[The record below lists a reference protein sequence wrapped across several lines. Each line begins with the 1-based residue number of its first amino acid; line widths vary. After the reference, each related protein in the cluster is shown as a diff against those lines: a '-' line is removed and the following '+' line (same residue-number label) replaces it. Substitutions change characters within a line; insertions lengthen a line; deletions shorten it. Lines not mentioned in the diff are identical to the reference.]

1 MEEEIINLLQY
12 KLEKDGEDDDIDYKN
27 QLEEDTIQFIES
39 NLENQDERLVEYS
52 ENLQELCVYAIIFCI
67 TNIFVLMALKSK
79 KVNFNQIF
87 GFRAHSQMVQN
98 VMWLMIFYCGY
109 IILQYLS
116 SLLELQNISN
126 FCFAIKYINLILIT
140 IICKIFYNKMKE
152 DGVFFLSQIKYQ
164 KDISFIMVF
173 ISDQLLTLA
182 PFIMKHVY
190 LINFL
195 LRVDIP
201 AYKFQVYGLV
211 ISKLIRIYQC
221 IKLYQADPYKNKD
234 LLSNV
239 EIQNCIK
246 YLVSLMCTILDQFLV
261 YRISVDCGLLIS
273 HVCYSIYTYYWDVYE
288 DWQLNINGISY
299 FSSDEFIKT
308 RKPLFNKKMYIF
320 SLIFNGLVRLNWA
333 IKYIFNFNHYEV
345 DYYVYCFEISRRS
358 LWNLLKLDCEQYLLK
373 EKSEQKMKG
382 NEVELSSISTSVK
395 IIIDENSPI
404 KQNSKDDQKNN

>member
-1 MEEEIINLLQY
+1 MEEKIINHLQY
-12 KLEKDGEDDDIDYKN
+12 KLEQDGEDDLDYKKL
-27 QLEEDTIQFIES
+27 LEEDVIQFDES
-39 NLENQDERLVEYS
+39 NLQNQDERLVEYS
-52 ENLQELCVYAIIFCI
+52 ENLQELCVYALIFCL
-67 TNIFVLMALKSK
+67 TNILVLIALKSK

-87 GFRAHSQMVQN
+87 GVRANSQMVEN
-98 VMWLMIFYCGY
+98 VMWLMICYCGY
-109 IILQYLS
+109 IVLQYLS
-116 SLLELQNISN
+116 SLLEQQNISN
-126 FCFAIKYINLILIT
+126 FCFVVKYINLILMT
-140 IICKIFYNKMKE
+140 VICKRFYNKKMKE
-152 DGVFFLSQIKYQ
+152 DGIFFLSQIKYQ

-182 PFIMKHVY
+182 PFIMKHIY

-201 AYKFQVYGLV
+201 IYKFQVYGLA

-221 IKLYQADPYKNKD
+221 IKLFQADPFKNKD

-246 YLVSLMCTILDQFLV
+246 YLVSLMCTVLDQFLV

-288 DWQLNINGISY
+288 DWQLNIKRFSY
-299 FSSDEFIKT
+299 FSSEEFKN
-308 RKPLFNKKMYIF
+308 RKPLFNYKFYIF

-333 IKYIFNFNHYEV
+333 IKYFFSFNHYEV

-404 KQNSKDDQKNN
+404 KQSAKDDKRNN